1 MSVVITKTKGNMDN
15 DIEQRIRQAHF
26 TAQGALLKARSVTG
40 EALVLFANVGRLI
53 DESGYS
59 PQQIAAID
67 PEIERSRM
75 HYHSAKRYVASH
87 PDQLEMPALKLLLP
101 APDPNATAK
110 PAPARDEIV
119 ELHRVGAN
127 LCVQLERVR
136 KEFPTLADHQA
147 FAVKSLLKRIVALC
161 KHQGVEL

>member
-1 MSVVITKTKGNMDN
+1 MEERIKG
-15 DIEQRIRQAHF
+15 AHEE
-26 TAQGALLKARSVTG
+26 AQTVLARARHVTG
-40 EALVLFANVGRLI
+40 NALVAFAKVGRLI

-59 PQQIAAID
+59 PQQIATID
-67 PEIERSRM
+67 PEIERSRI

-101 APDPNATAK
+101 APEPGATAK
-110 PAPARDEIV
+110 QAHARDEFV

-136 KEFPTLADHQA
+136 SKWPNLADHQA
-147 FAVKSLLKRIVALC
+147 LMVKRLLKRIVELC
-161 KHQGVEL
+161 AHQGVEL